1 MRGLKSFK
9 LQVSSS
15 KWRQFM
21 AAQTNLSLTPRFSA
35 VKNPG
40 RIKNRF
46 NGFTVLVCAL
56 HPESR

>member
-1 MRGLKSFK
+1 
-9 LQVSSS
+9 
-15 KWRQFM
+15 M